1 MTTNAKKQNRILTAA
16 LIILIASLVGLIALT
31 SGANRKAKPPTED
44 VPPVGQKLED
54 RASKKTDGET
64 SSSAPEAPKDRSGL
78 TGQKEKSAE
87 DALSESGSEAAPEDA
102 DGKPAPVEKAA
113 QTGEADAAVPA
124 SAEAELL
131 PVFRAPLENAVAV
144 KDCSP
149 AVPVFSATMNDYR
162 VHRGIDFAC
171 APGTPVL
178 AAADGTVESVAKD
191 PMMGWTVTLS
201 HNGGAETRYAGLS
214 EESVNI
220 AKAGDKV
227 LSGQVIGASGETALI
242 ESAEENHLHFEL
254 SVGGKVVDPADY
266 MDVVRLAEMF
276 ED

>member
-16 LIILIASLVGLIALT
+16 LILLIASLVGLIALT

-54 RASKKTDGET
+54 RASKNTDSET
-64 SSSAPEAPKDRSGL
+64 SSPAPETPKDGSEK
-78 TGQKEKSAE
+78 TGQEKKSAE
-87 DALSESGSEAAPEDA
+87 DALSKSGSEPGDS
-102 DGKPAPVEKAA
+102 DGKPVPEDKAA
-113 QTGEADAAVPA
+113 QTDEMVVPT
-124 SAEAELL
+124 SAEADLP

-144 KDCSP
+144 KDCSL

-201 HNGGAETRYAGLS
+201 HDGGAETRYAGLS

-266 MDVVRLAEMF
+266 MDVVRLTEMF